1 MQILRIKELLDEQ
14 SINARDLAKA
24 LEVSPVSIYNIV
36 NGESFPRPQL
46 LKQISEVLDV
56 DIRQLFHSTKPVGSA
71 EGVLNG
77 FVEFQGKVY
86 RINSLKDLEELNQ
99 VVNQ

>member
-14 SINARDLAKA
+14 SINSRDLAKA
-24 LEVSPVSIYNIV
+24 VGVSPVSIYNIV
-36 NGESFPRPQL
+36 NGESFPRPEL
-46 LKQISEVLDV
+46 LKQIAEVLDV
-56 DIRQLFHSTKPVGSA
+56 DIRQLFNSTKPVAGA

-77 FVEFQGKVY
+77 FIEFQGKVY
-86 RINSLKDLEELNQ
+86 RINSIKDLEELNK

>member
-36 NGESFPRPQL
+36 NGESFPRPEL
-46 LKQISEVLDV
+46 LKRISEVLDV
-56 DIRQLFHSTKPVGSA
+56 DIRELFHPTKAGNST

-86 RINSLKDLEELNQ
+86 RIHSLKDLEELNRI
-99 VVNQ
+99 VNH

>member
-1 MQILRIKELLDEQ
+1 MQILRIKEILEEQ
-14 SINARDLAKA
+14 GINARDLAKSVD
-24 LEVSPVSIYNIV
+24 VSPVSIYNIV
-36 NGESFPRPQL
+36 NGDSFPRPEL
-46 LKQISEVLDV
+46 LKQIAEVLDV

-86 RINSLKDLEELNQ
+86 RINSLNDLEELNK

>member
-24 LEVSPVSIYNIV
+24 VGVSPVSIYNIV
-36 NGESFPRPQL
+36 NGESFPRPEL
-46 LKQISEVLDV
+46 LKQIAEVLDV
-56 DIRQLFHSTKPVGSA
+56 DIRQLFHSTKPVGGA

-77 FVEFQGKVY
+77 FIEFQGKVH
-86 RINSLKDLEELNQ
+86 RINSIKDLEELNK